1 MKLRR
6 HLRSTLHPFLAY
18 PLRTALALSGIAVGV
33 AAFVVARAIGD
44 GAELEMTR
52 AVEALGTDL
61 LLVKPLPIKP
71 QVARR
76 QFAGWATTL
85 QPEDVAAIAAL
96 PKVRAVAPAIEDS
109 VRVKAGRASVKTK
122 VRGTTTD
129 YRSLRRFNLA
139 AGRFL
144 TADDERAV
152 RRVAV
157 LGASVAR
164 ELFPAGDAVGRELRI
179 RGVPFEIVGTL
190 APKGATTDSAD
201 QDNQVLVPLATA
213 LRRVFNARWLTSAY
227 VGVVEPAVVEE
238 AEAAVTALLRARHR
252 RGVGAG
258 ADDFAVQSTAK
269 TRAIQNEL
277 TASLGR
283 YGTGLALIALVVG
296 GAGMLALMLLSVRE
310 RTGEIGLRMAVGAQ
324 PRAILLQFLAE
335 SCLLALT
342 GWAAGCALGGIGV
355 ATVACGTGWTLDL
368 SLNATA
374 ATLALA
380 VGIGIGFGA
389 IPAVRAT
396 RIPPLLA
403 LTQR

>member
-6 HLRSTLHPFLAY
+6 HLRSTLHPLLAY
-18 PLRTALALSGIAVGV
+18 PLRTALALSGIAAGV

-44 GAELEMTR
+44 GAELEMAR

-61 LLVKPLPIKP
+61 LLVKPLPVKT

-76 QFAGWATTL
+76 QIAGWATTL

-96 PKVRAVAPAIEDS
+96 PQIRAVAPAIEDS
-109 VRVKAGRASVKTK
+109 VRVKGGRASVKTK
-122 VRGTTTD
+122 VRGTTAG
-129 YRSLRRFNLA
+129 YRSLRRFELT
-139 AGRFL
+139 AGRFVS
-144 TADDERAV
+144 ADDERAV

-164 ELFPAGDAVGRELRI
+164 ELFPAGNAVGRELRI

-201 QDNQVLVPLATA
+201 QDNQVLVPLSTA

-227 VGVVEPAVVEE
+227 VGVVEPATVEE

-252 RGVGAG
+252 RGAG
-258 ADDFAVQSTAK
+258 GSADDFAVQSTAK

-283 YGTGLALIALVVG
+283 YGTGLALVALVVG

-310 RTGEIGLRMAVGAQ
+310 RTGEIGLRMAIGAR
-324 PRAILLQFLAE
+324 PRDILLQFLAE
-335 SCLLALT
+335 SGILAIV
-342 GWAAGCALGGIGV
+342 GWAVGVVLGGFGIGAV
-355 ATVACGTGWTLDL
+355 ALGTGWTIGIPVE
-368 SLNATA
+368 AGG
-374 ATLALA
+374 LALGIVVA
-380 VGIGIGFGA
+380 IGIGFGA
-389 IPAVRAT
+389 LPARRAA
-396 RIPPLLA
+396 RIPPVEA
-403 LTQR
+403 IACR

>member
-6 HLRSTLHPFLAY
+6 HLRSTLHPLLAY

-33 AAFVVARAIGD
+33 AAFLVAQAIGA
-44 GAELEMTR
+44 GAELEMAR

-61 LLVKPLPIKP
+61 LLVKPLPIKT

-85 QPEDVAAIAAL
+85 QPEDIAAIAAL
-96 PKVRAVAPAIEDS
+96 PMIRAVAPAIEDS
-109 VRVKAGRASVKTK
+109 VRVKAGTVSVKTK
-122 VRGTTTD
+122 VRGTTED

-144 TADDERAV
+144 TADDERSV

-157 LGASVAR
+157 IGSTVAR
-164 ELFPAGDAVGRELRI
+164 ELFPASEAVGQELRI

-190 APKGATTDSAD
+190 ASKGATTDSAD
-201 QDNQVLVPLATA
+201 QDNQVLVPLSTA

-227 VGVVEPAVVEE
+227 VGVVEPAAVEE

-252 RGVGAG
+252 PGAGEG
-258 ADDFAVQSTAK
+258 ADDFAVQNTAK

-283 YGTGLALIALVVG
+283 YGTGLALVALVVG

-310 RTGEIGLRMAVGAQ
+310 RTGEIGLRMAIGAR
-324 PRAILLQFLAE
+324 PRDILLQFLAE
-335 SCLLALT
+335 SGILAIS
-342 GWAAGCALGGIGV
+342 GWVVGVLIGGLGILAVAL
-355 ATVACGTGWTLDL
+355 GTGWTI
-368 SLNATA
+368 STPVEAGG
-374 ATLALA
+374 LALGIA
-380 VGIGIGFGA
+380 LAIGIGFGA
-389 IPAVRAT
+389 LPARHAAG
-396 RIPPLLA
+396 IPPIRALA
-403 LTQR
+403 TQ